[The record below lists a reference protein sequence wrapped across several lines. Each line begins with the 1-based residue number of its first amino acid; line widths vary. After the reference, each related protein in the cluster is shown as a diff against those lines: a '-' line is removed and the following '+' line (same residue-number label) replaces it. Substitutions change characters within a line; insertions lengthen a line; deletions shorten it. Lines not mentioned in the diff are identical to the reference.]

1 MQTPYK
7 NDLVFFGLEYFVY
20 HKKQGQLLVKHVQS
34 CCVLTTQIVDFGF
47 DN

>member
-20 HKKQGQLLVKHVQS
+20 HKKTRAAS
-34 CCVLTTQIVDFGF
+34 S
-47 DN
+47 